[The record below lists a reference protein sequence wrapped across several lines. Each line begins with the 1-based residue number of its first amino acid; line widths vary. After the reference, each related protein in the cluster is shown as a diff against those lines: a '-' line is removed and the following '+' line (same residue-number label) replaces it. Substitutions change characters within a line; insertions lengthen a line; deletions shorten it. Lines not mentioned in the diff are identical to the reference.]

1 MKRKSSAKK
10 IILIILLTIC
20 SAIIILLATFFFYG
34 LYIKLSTP
42 DSYIITAE
50 NRFDYQP
57 HLECSGYSSA
67 YVLRSMGIDADG
79 MTIYNDLQYKNADGT
94 VMPDML
100 VKSLNEQGY
109 NVQLCSGTVLQIKHE
124 VSKGVPVIVFV
135 RTAPQI
141 NNYHYLPITGYDEE
155 NFYAAESLADK
166 VNADEQYYNRV
177 ISASDLETMLDT
189 GIYKINTYITFK

>member
-10 IILIILLTIC
+10 IILTILLTIC
-20 SAIIILLATFFFYG
+20 SAIIILLASFFFYG

-79 MTIYNDLQYKNADGT
+79 MTIYNDL
-94 VMPDML
+94 
-100 VKSLNEQGY
+100 
-109 NVQLCSGTVLQIKHE
+109 
-124 VSKGVPVIVFV
+124 
-135 RTAPQI
+135 
-141 NNYHYLPITGYDEE
+141 
-155 NFYAAESLADK
+155 
-166 VNADEQYYNRV
+166 
-177 ISASDLETMLDT
+177 
-189 GIYKINTYITFK
+189 